1 MFCEADMQK
10 ADMHKND
17 VFEELQR
24 LRTENTDLRQ
34 ASERFG
40 QLAERLNQQ
49 LRMERQ
55 RRADADGQQA
65 LPVSVRTRE
74 RLT

>member
-1 MFCEADMQK
+1 MFCE

-17 VFEELQR
+17 VYEELQR
-24 LRTENTDLRQ
+24 LRTENQDLRQ

-49 LRMERQ
+49 LRTERQ
-55 RRADADGQQA
+55 LRADADRQQA
-65 LPVSVRTRE
+65 LPMSVRNRE

>member
-1 MFCEADMQK
+1 
-10 ADMHKND
+10 MHNND
-17 VFEELQR
+17 VYEELQR
-24 LRTENTDLRQ
+24 LRTENQDLRQ

-49 LRMERQ
+49 LRTEREL
-55 RRADADGQQA
+55 RADTDRQQA
-65 LPVSVRTRE
+65 LLVSVGIRE

>member
-1 MFCEADMQK
+1 MFCE

-17 VFEELQR
+17 VYEELQR
-24 LRTENTDLRQ
+24 LRTENQDLRQ

-49 LRMERQ
+49 LRTERQ
-55 RRADADGQQA
+55 LRADTDRHQV
-65 LPVSVRTRE
+65 LSVSVRNRE
-74 RLT
+74 RLP

>member
-1 MFCEADMQK
+1 
-10 ADMHKND
+10 MHNND
-17 VFEELQR
+17 VYEELQR
-24 LRTENTDLRQ
+24 LRTENQDLRQ

-49 LRMERQ
+49 LRTEREL
-55 RRADADGQQA
+55 RADTDRQQA
-65 LPVSVRTRE
+65 LLVSAGIRE